1 MAQPT
6 TRLRPIETVTPVW
19 SAPTHVSLLVQPPAP
34 PSPAALPAV
43 LEARPRCTADDALAL
58 FAKHWD
64 SAPAT
69 VAAAAH
75 DDQNWLLTLAS
86 KKLVLKIAPRAPRAA
101 DGPRGRRRRAK
112 IDGALA
118 KLPPRA
124 DGGDAETRDLA
135 WDLGNASRLG
145 RPYLPE
151 LTDATLRKRVEAALD
166 AFDALTASPAFET
179 LPRQLIHGDINDEN
193 VHCEFD
199 AVRDRAWAVAVLDFG
214 DFARTCRVFE
224 LAILLAYA
232 LFDGGGDAV
241 DGEAAVLDRAARLV
255 GAYHAATPLAEAEVA
270 ALPVLVATRNAQTV
284 LNSAHAYAANPDP
297 YVLVSAQPAT
307 RLLGQFAKLGD
318 GYACDGDGGAQLPRR
333 ATFATLLL
341 APVLGFVAKA
351 PLASA
356 PERQSSR
363 TVVSAALV
371 GITKPMGYFDPLQL
385 SKGKSEADMNQL
397 REYELK
403 HGRVAMAAVFGIIVE
418 PRFHPLADS
427 CHVAHPTD
435 PILAGVE
442 LNFAGKAQILGFCA
456 GVEALTYYIKKGDNY
471 KPGDLLGAAYY
482 VADEE
487 DELWINYQEK
497 ELNNGRLAMMAF
509 AGFVTQYLLRQHGR
523 RLSTGGRPRPCAALI
538 CTWDRRRAAPTP
550 PPS

>member
-6 TRLRPIETVTPVW
+6 TRLRPIETVTPAW
-19 SAPTHVSLLVQPPAP
+19 SAPTHVSLLVRPPAP
-34 PSPAALPAV
+34 PAPAALPAV

-69 VAAAAH
+69 VAALPSY

-86 KKLVLKIAPRAPRAA
+86 KKLVLKIAAAGAECRGGATEAETLAYLRCEHAMMAAVAAAGVGCPRAVPSKTGDAVVAFSSRGVACLARVVTFVPGTPLSELRKEPPTGLAEALGAA
-101 DGPRGRRRRAK
+101 AAK

-232 LFDGGGDAV
+232 LFDGGDAV
-241 DGEAAVLDRAARLV
+241 DGEAAVLDRAARL
-255 GAYHAATPLAEAEVA
+255 
-270 ALPVLVATRNAQTV
+270 
-284 LNSAHAYAANPDP
+284 
-297 YVLVSAQPAT
+297 
-307 RLLGQFAKLGD
+307 
-318 GYACDGDGGAQLPRR
+318 
-333 ATFATLLL
+333 
-341 APVLGFVAKA
+341 
-351 PLASA
+351 ASA
-356 PERQSSR
+356 PARQSSR

-509 AGFVTQYLLRQHGR
+509 AGFVTQYLLYGNTDDM
-523 RLSTGGRPRPCAALI
+523 LFKPMVKASSEDLTCYGLI
-538 CTWDRRRAAPTP
+538 CT
-550 PPS
+550 

>member
-1 MAQPT
+1 MCADSVDSGARCARWGVCAALIT
-6 TRLRPIETVTPVW
+6 W
-19 SAPTHVSLLVQPPAP
+19 SKP
-34 PSPAALPAV
+34 PS
-43 LEARPRCTADDALAL
+43 TADPIA
-58 FAKHWD
+58 AKIR
-64 SAPAT
+64 SQIRA
-69 VAAAAH
+69 
-75 DDQNWLLTLAS
+75 
-86 KKLVLKIAPRAPRAA
+86 RAPLRCRDDAW
-101 DGPRGRRRRAK
+101 PR
-112 IDGALA
+112 
-118 KLPPRA
+118 
-124 DGGDAETRDLA
+124 
-135 WDLGNASRLG
+135 
-145 RPYLPE
+145 
-151 LTDATLRKRVEAALD
+151 
-166 AFDALTASPAFET
+166 F
-179 LPRQLIHGDINDEN
+179 
-193 VHCEFD
+193 
-199 AVRDRAWAVAVLDFG
+199 
-214 DFARTCRVFE
+214 
-224 LAILLAYA
+224 
-232 LFDGGGDAV
+232 
-241 DGEAAVLDRAARLV
+241 
-255 GAYHAATPLAEAEVA
+255 
-270 ALPVLVATRNAQTV
+270 
-284 LNSAHAYAANPDP
+284 
-297 YVLVSAQPAT
+297 
-307 RLLGQFAKLGD
+307 
-318 GYACDGDGGAQLPRR
+318 RR

-351 PLASA
+351 PLVRPRRLEKQHLFRTARARRRENRPIPSQASA
-356 PERQSSR
+356 PARQSSR

-509 AGFVTQYLLRQHGR
+509 AGFVTQYLLYGNTDDM
-523 RLSTGGRPRPCAALI
+523 LFKPMVKASEDLTCYGLI
-538 CTWDRRRAAPTP
+538 CT
-550 PPS
+550 

>member
-1 MAQPT
+1 MSWPAGWSHSNSADHMAQPT
-6 TRLRPIETVTPVW
+6 TRLRPIETATPVW

-34 PSPAALPAV
+34 PAPAALPAV

-69 VAAAAH
+69 VAALPSY

-86 KKLVLKIAPRAPRAA
+86 KKLVLKIAAAGAECRGGATEAETLAYLRCEHAMMAAVAAAGVGCPRAVPSKTGDAVVAFSSRGVACLARVVTFVPGTPLSELRKEPPTGLAEALGAA
-101 DGPRGRRRRAK
+101 AAK

-166 AFDALTASPAFET
+166 AFDALTASPAFKA

-318 GYACDGDGGAQLPRR
+318 GAIVLALKRAC
-333 ATFATLLL
+333 
-341 APVLGFVAKA
+341 GFGAKA
-351 PLASA
+351 AA
-356 PERQSSR
+356 PAPP
-363 TVVSAALV
+363 AAHV
-371 GITKPMGYFDPLQL
+371 DAPKKHKD
-385 SKGKSEADMNQL
+385 KDAEAQD
-397 REYELK
+397 
-403 HGRVAMAAVFGIIVE
+403 V
-418 PRFHPLADS
+418 
-427 CHVAHPTD
+427 
-435 PILAGVE
+435 
-442 LNFAGKAQILGFCA
+442 CA
-456 GVEALTYYIKKGDNY
+456 GCC
-471 KPGDLLGAAYY
+471 LL
-482 VADEE
+482 
-487 DELWINYQEK
+487 
-497 ELNNGRLAMMAF
+497 
-509 AGFVTQYLLRQHGR
+509 
-523 RLSTGGRPRPCAALI
+523 
-538 CTWDRRRAAPTP
+538 
-550 PPS
+550 